1 MSFSCIEGDVIC
13 VSVSVCV
20 WVCVHMCICVRLCVC
35 VCESGFVCVCVCECV
50 YVYLRVWESVSVW
63 VCECVRMCVSLWICV
78 CVFVWERER
87 ERERE
92 RHWTILHVH
101 TNDVRMTWNMLVQY
115 MFRRWI
121 ADYCQQRSGF
131 AHTTVHWDFTVR
143 KVKLSPSQWS
153 AATRL
158 PRLWVR
164 IPPGHGCLAWM
175 LCVVR

>member
-1 MSFSCIEGDVIC
+1 MSV
-13 VSVSVCV
+13 VCV
-20 WVCVHMCICVRLCVC
+20 W
-35 VCESGFVCVCVCECV
+35 VCVCECV
-50 YVYLRVWESVSVW
+50 YICVYVWDCVYVFVRVGLCVCVCVSVCMYACVCERVW
-63 VCECVRMCVSLWICV
+63 VCEFVNVCV
-78 CVFVWERER
+78 CVWVCESVCVCLCER